1 MPAPSGIR
9 QKFYH
14 LQGTSEYLLVDFA
27 VLTLAA
33 PDKFLVREIHGEAV
47 FLFNKG
53 NAVQIP
59 PLDAEAF
66 VRNPLERRRR
76 LQERMELFGPF
87 VQKEI
92 LRGNLLEAL
101 EFYRDVVLQA
111 LVEGL
116 RMRHGPI
123 HYDFRMRYVYRELP
137 PDVVRRLEHLA
148 FVKDAEDLA
157 ANYGEAFAWFRE
169 ASEAVDEGQVRR
181 QIFES

>member
-66 VRNPLERRRR
+66 V
-76 LQERMELFGPF
+76 
-87 VQKEI
+87 
-92 LRGNLLEAL
+92 
-101 EFYRDVVLQA
+101 
-111 LVEGL
+111 
-116 RMRHGPI
+116 
-123 HYDFRMRYVYRELP
+123 
-137 PDVVRRLEHLA
+137 
-148 FVKDAEDLA
+148 KDAEDLA
-157 ANYGEAFAWFRE
+157 ANYGEALAWFRE
-169 ASEAVDEGQVRR
+169 TIEAVDEGQVRGE
-181 QIFES
+181 IFES